1 LAANNQTLDDN
12 LPSSSPRPVLA
23 DQGAL
28 EPLQVDA
35 LTRRMAQGD
44 ENAWRIFYDRYFD
57 RLWRYLLVAAGG
69 SEDLARESLQ
79 AALVRV
85 ARHIKGFRDS
95 DVFWSWLTV
104 LARTAFADER
114 KKRRRYFFFLE
125 RFQRHAHIEGEHAH
139 EDQADECLNT
149 LLRRHLASLPPNEQK
164 LIEQKYIGCRTVRQI
179 AGELQMTEKA
189 VESQLSRIRRKLKD
203 ATLKEL
209 NRETPE

>member
-1 LAANNQTLDDN
+1 
-12 LPSSSPRPVLA
+12 
-23 DQGAL
+23 
-28 EPLQVDA
+28 
-35 LTRRMAQGD
+35 MAEGD
-44 ENAWRIFYDRYFD
+44 EKAWRDFYDQYFD
-57 RLWRYLLVAAGG
+57 RLWRYLLVAAEGG
-69 SEDLARESLQ
+69 EDLARESLQ

-85 ARHIKGFRDS
+85 ARHIKVFRDS

-125 RFQRHAHIEGEHAH
+125 RFKR
-139 EDQADECLNT
+139 QADVEGGDASGEPADERLNT
-149 LLRRHLASLPPNEQK
+149 LLGRHVASLPPNEQK
-164 LIEQKYIGCRTVRQI
+164 LIEQKYIGRRTVREI

-209 NRETPE
+209 NRETRE